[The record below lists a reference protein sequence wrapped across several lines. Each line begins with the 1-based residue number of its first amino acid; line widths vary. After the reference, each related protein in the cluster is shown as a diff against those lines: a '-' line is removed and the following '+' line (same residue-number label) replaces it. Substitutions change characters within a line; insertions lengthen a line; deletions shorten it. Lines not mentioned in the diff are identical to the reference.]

1 MQDVHTDPVQALARL
16 PVDAHTARQWLQY
29 TIAWLKVTSSDKRS
43 ERLRYLAEGV
53 LGDIA
58 IKERFEQVWTKAY
71 PPRLY
76 VEAGL
81 PEATSP
87 VQELVVRA
95 KKRVLPQ
102 VDDDL
107 DLYSAL
113 QAADLV
119 EKDAEWVAG
128 LSDDAIASWRE
139 LLSES
144 RSDLVV
150 AIRLL
155 ALRAA
160 SVGLSRDVMRVMP
173 HRYETEPLSSDWWM
187 RPAGWQVRPGCRR
200 PVSWFRKPFCHAAF
214 PPAWPTQL
222 WKNEGSPRISS
233 FAWIW

>member
-1 MQDVHTDPVQALARL
+1 MP
-16 PVDAHTARQWLQY
+16 
-29 TIAWLKVTSSDKRS
+29 KRVC
-43 ERLRYLAEGV
+43 R
-53 LGDIA
+53 
-58 IKERFEQVWTKAY
+58 K
-71 PPRLY
+71 P
-76 VEAGL
+76 
-81 PEATSP
+81 SP
-87 VQELVVRA
+87 VRELVVRA
-95 KKRVLPQ
+95 KKRMLPQ

-107 DLYSAL
+107 DLYAAF

-139 LLSES
+139 LLSQS

-173 HRYETEPLSSDWWM
+173 HRYETESPFFGLVDAASRLADSSGLPEACELVQEAVLS
-187 RPAGWQVRPGCRR
+187 
-200 PVSWFRKPFCHAAF
+200 CHISSGLAHAIMEE
-214 PPAWPTQL
+214 
-222 WKNEGSPRISS
+222 EGSPRIWS